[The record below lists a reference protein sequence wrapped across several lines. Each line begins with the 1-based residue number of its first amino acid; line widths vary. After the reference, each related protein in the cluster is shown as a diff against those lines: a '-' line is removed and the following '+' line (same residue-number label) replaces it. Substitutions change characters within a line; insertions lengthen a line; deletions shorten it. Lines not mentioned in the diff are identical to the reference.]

1 MIKKY
6 NPTSAGR
13 RDGSVIDYKQKLTST
28 KSNPLKSLTKGK
40 RSTGGRN
47 SDGRITTHYRGGG
60 NKRTYRLIDFK
71 YNKHDVPATVET
83 LEYDPNRSG
92 FVALICYADGERRYV
107 LAPQK
112 LAAGDQV
119 MTSETAKVKV
129 GNRLPLH
136 AIPVGT
142 YVYNVEINPGA
153 GARLARSAGNYAE
166 VVAQDPSHTTLKM
179 PSSEIRKVQRT
190 SWASVGSVSN
200 EEYRLVSI
208 GKAGRARHMGLRP
221 KVRGAAKNAVDHPHG
236 GGEGKSPRGHRR
248 QRTKQGRPTGKGQK
262 TRSPKK
268 YSNKLIVLRRKL
280 GKVMGNKRQS
290 LPKR

>member
-1 MIKKY
+1 MVKKY
-6 NPTSAGR
+6 KPTSDGR
-13 RDGSVIDYKQKLTST
+13 RDGSVIEYKKKLTST

-47 SDGRITTHYRGGG
+47 SSGRITNHYRGGG

-71 YNKHDVPATVET
+71 YDKLDIPATVET

-92 FVALICYADGERRYV
+92 FVALVCYADGERRYI

-112 LAAGDQV
+112 LKAGDKV
-119 MTSETAKVKV
+119 VTSATAKVKV
-129 GNRLPLH
+129 GNRLPLS

-142 YVYNVEINPGA
+142 FVYNVEINPGA
-153 GARLARSAGNYAE
+153 GARLARSAGNHAE
-166 VVAQDPSHTTLKM
+166 VVAQDATHTTLKM
-179 PSSEIRKVQRT
+179 PSTEIRKVLNT
-190 SWASVGSVSN
+190 AWASVGAVSN

-221 KVRGAAKNAVDHPHG
+221 KTRGAARNAVDHPHG

-268 YSNKLIVLRRKL
+268 YSNKLIVSRRKPGRL
-280 GKVMGNKRQS
+280 MGGKR
-290 LPKR
+290 

>member
-1 MIKKY
+1 MKKY
-6 NPTSAGR
+6 KPTSDGR
-13 RDGSVIDYKQKLTST
+13 RDGSVIEYKKFLTT
-28 KSNPLKSLTKGK
+28 TQSNPLKKLTKGK

-71 YNKHDVPATVET
+71 YDKHDVPAKVES
-83 LEYDPNRSG
+83 LEYDPNRTG
-92 FVALICYADGERRYV
+92 FIALVCYLDGERRYI

-112 LAAGDQV
+112 LAAGDQII
-119 MTSETAKVKV
+119 TSETAKVKV

-153 GARLARSAGNYAE
+153 GARLGRSAGNVIE
-166 VVAQDPSHTTLKM
+166 VVAQDAKLTSIKL
-179 PSSEIRKVQRT
+179 PSSEIRKVQNGA
-190 SWASVGSVSN
+190 WASVGTVSN
-200 EEYRLVSI
+200 EEHRLVSI

-221 KVRGAAKNAVDHPHG
+221 KTRGAAKNAVDHPHG

-268 YSNKLIVLRRKL
+268 YSNKLIVSRRKPGPL
-280 GKVMGNKRQS
+280 MGGKR
-290 LPKR
+290 

>member
-1 MIKKY
+1 MVKKY
-6 NPTSAGR
+6 KPTSDGR
-13 RDGSVIDYKQKLTST
+13 RDGSVIEYKKKLTTTRSQ
-28 KSNPLKSLTKGK
+28 PLKGLTKGK

-47 SDGRITTHYRGGG
+47 SAGRITTHYRGGG

-71 YNKHDVPATVET
+71 YDKLDVPATVET

-92 FVALICYADGERRYV
+92 FIALICYADGERRYI

-119 MTSETAKVKV
+119 VTSATAKVKV

-136 AIPVGT
+136 AVPVGT
-142 YVYNVEINPGA
+142 FVYNVEINPGA
-153 GARLARSAGNYAE
+153 GARLARSAGNHAE
-166 VVAQDPSHTTLKM
+166 VVAQDDKHTTLKM
-179 PSSEIRKVQRT
+179 PSSEIRKVLRT
-190 SWASVGSVSN
+190 AWGSVGSVSN

-221 KVRGAAKNAVDHPHG
+221 KTRGAAKNAVDHPHG

-262 TRSPKK
+262 TRAPKK
-268 YSNKLIVLRRKL
+268 YSNKLIVNRRKPGPL
-280 GKVMGNKRQS
+280 MGGKR
-290 LPKR
+290 

>member
-1 MIKKY
+1 MVKKY
-6 NPTSAGR
+6 KPTSDGR
-13 RDGSVIDYKQKLTST
+13 RDGSVIEYKKKLTST
-28 KSNPLKSLTKGK
+28 QSNPLKQLTKGK

-71 YNKHDVPATVET
+71 YDKLDVPATVET

-92 FVALICYADGERRYV
+92 FIALICYADGTRRYV

-119 MTSETAKVKV
+119 ITSETAKVKV

-153 GARLARSAGNYAE
+153 GARLARSAGNHAE
-166 VVAQDPSHTTLKM
+166 VVAQDDKHTSLKM
-179 PSSEIRKVQRT
+179 PSSEIRKVMKT
-190 SWASVGSVSN
+190 AWASVGSVSN

-268 YSNKLIVLRRKL
+268 YSNKLIVNRRKPGRIMG
-280 GKVMGNKRQS
+280 GKR
-290 LPKR
+290 